1 MADRKRLLVLNTG
14 GTLGMDPRA
23 TGSLAPG
30 AVAETVLQ
38 FIPEVREIA
47 DIEMAVL
54 FNQDSANVTPRHW
67 EAIAAAIA
75 DVVDQYDG
83 FVIIHGTDTMAYTA
97 AALSYMLANLP
108 RPVILTGAQRP
119 IAAIRTD
126 AKANLGRSRRS
137 SPCLSMATIT
147 TNRSLMRCVG
157 SWMATS

>member
-38 FIPEVREIA
+38 FIPEIREIA

-67 EAIAAAIA
+67 EAIAGAIA

-83 FVIIHGTDTMAYTA
+83 FVVIHGTDTMAYTA
-97 AALSYMLANLP
+97 AALSYMLANQP

-126 AKANLGRSRRS
+126 AKANLVTA
-137 SPCLSMATIT
+137 LDLAT
-147 TNRSLMRCVG
+147 RDVPEVG
-157 SWMATS
+157 IFFNHQLLQ